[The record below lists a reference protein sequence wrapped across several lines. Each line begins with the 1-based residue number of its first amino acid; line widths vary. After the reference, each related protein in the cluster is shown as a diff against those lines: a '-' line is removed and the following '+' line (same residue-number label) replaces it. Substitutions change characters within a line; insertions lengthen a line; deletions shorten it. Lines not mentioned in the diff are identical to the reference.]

1 MIGTL
6 IGVGVGPG
14 DPELLTLKAVRL
26 IQSAP
31 VLAYTVDGQGQS
43 YARRTAAGFLRA
55 EQEELPLH
63 FSMDPD
69 REERVWARRE
79 AARQVLSYLTAGRD
93 VVFLTEGDP
102 LLYSTFQHLTAGLP
116 REIRVEVCPGISALN
131 AAAAAAGFWLA
142 AEDEALVVAPAE
154 TGLEHLREWL
164 GTGHTVVL
172 FKVARHIR
180 QIQAVL
186 RALGGACSAVLVERA
201 AAAGELVLLQS
212 EDWPVENVPYFS
224 IVLACP
230 ADSQPGR
237 AK

>member
-1 MIGTL
+1 MITKL

-26 IQSAP
+26 IQSAS

-43 YARRTAAGFLRA
+43 YARRTVAGFLCA

-69 REERVWARRE
+69 HKERVRARRE
-79 AARQVLSYLTAGRD
+79 ATRQVLSYLTAGRD

-116 REIRVEVCPGISALN
+116 GEIQVEVCPGISALN

-142 AEDEALVVAPAE
+142 SEGEVLVVAPAE
-154 TGLEHLREWL
+154 PGLEHLREWL
-164 GTGHTVVL
+164 GAGHTVVL
-172 FKVARHIR
+172 FKVARHIC
-180 QIQAVL
+180 QIQAEL
-186 RALGGACSAVLVERA
+186 RALGETCAAVLVERA
-201 AAAGELVLLQS
+201 AAEGELVLRQS
-212 EDWPVENVPYFS
+212 ADWPVENVPYFS
-224 IVLACP
+224 IVLVRP
-230 ADSQPGR
+230 ADIQLGEE
-237 AK
+237 A